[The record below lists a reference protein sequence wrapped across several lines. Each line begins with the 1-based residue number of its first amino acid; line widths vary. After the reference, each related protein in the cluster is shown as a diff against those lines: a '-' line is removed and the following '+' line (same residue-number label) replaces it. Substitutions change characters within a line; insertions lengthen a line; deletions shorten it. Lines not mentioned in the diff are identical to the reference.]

1 MSEALWALGRG
12 SGIAALVLLT
22 LAVASGILTRSGRP
36 LLTIPRFG
44 VVELHRSTALLGSM
58 FVAIHIASL
67 FFDPYAQLNVIDAVI
82 PFAGAYKPFWLG
94 LGTLA
99 FDLLIAIT
107 LTGVLRH
114 RLGYRTFRAVH
125 WLSYALWPIALSHA
139 LGNGTDSGS
148 GWFLATAIACT
159 AGVVAA
165 VAWRL
170 RYNFQEHQHTRV
182 RVGR

>member
-36 LLTIPRFG
+36 LLAVPRFG

-58 FVAIHIASL
+58 FVAIHIVSL
-67 FFDPYAQLNVIDAVI
+67 FFDPYAQLTLIDSVV

-99 FDLLIAIT
+99 FDLLIAVT
-107 LTGVLRH
+107 LTGILRH
-114 RLGYRTFRAVH
+114 RLGHRTFRAVH
-125 WLSYALWPIALSHA
+125 WLSYALWPVALAHA

-148 GWFLATAIACT
+148 GWFLATAFVCT
-159 AGVVAA
+159 VIVTGATT
-165 VAWRL
+165 WRL
-170 RYNFQEHQHTRV
+170 RYNFQEHRHTRV
-182 RVGR
+182 KARR

>member
-36 LLTIPRFG
+36 LLTVPRFG
-44 VVELHRSTALLGSM
+44 VVELHRSTALLGSI

-67 FFDPYAQLNVIDAVI
+67 FFDPYAQLNVVDTVI

-99 FDLLIAIT
+99 FDLLIAVT

-114 RLGYRTFRAVH
+114 RLGHRTFRAVH
-125 WLSYALWPIALSHA
+125 WLSYALWPVALAHA

-148 GWFLATAIACT
+148 GWFLTTAFVCAVIVSAATT
-159 AGVVAA
+159 
-165 VAWRL
+165 WRL
-170 RYNFQEHQHTRV
+170 RDNFQEHQHTRV
-182 RVGR
+182 KVGR

>member
-22 LAVASGILTRSGRP
+22 LAVASGIFTRSGRP
-36 LLTIPRFG
+36 LLTVPRFG
-44 VVELHRSTALLGSM
+44 VVELHRSTALLGSI
-58 FVAIHIASL
+58 FVAIHIATL
-67 FFDPYAQLNVIDAVI
+67 FFDPYAQLDVVDVVV

-107 LTGVLRH
+107 LTGLLRH

-125 WLSYALWPIALSHA
+125 WLSYALWPIALSHGI
-139 LGNGTDSGS
+139 GNGTDAGS
-148 GWFLATAIACT
+148 GWFLATALACT
-159 AGVVAA
+159 MVVAA
-165 VAWRL
+165 AGAWRL
-170 RYNFQEHQHTRV
+170 RYNFQEHQHTRI
-182 RVGR
+182 RIGR

>member
-36 LLTIPRFG
+36 LLTVPRFG

-58 FVAIHIASL
+58 FVGIHIVSL
-67 FFDPYAQLNVIDAVI
+67 FFDPYAQLHLIDAFV

-107 LTGVLRH
+107 LTGLLRH
-114 RLGYRTFRAVH
+114 RLGFRTFRAVH
-125 WLSYALWPIALSHA
+125 WLSYALWPIALAHA

-148 GWFLATAIACT
+148 GWFLATALACT
-159 AGVVAA
+159 MVVASA
-165 VAWRL
+165 TTWRL
-170 RYNFQEHQHTRV
+170 RHNFQEHQHTRV
-182 RVGR
+182 KVSR